1 MNKLPYLFGLPLIF
15 VVIAVVMSSL
25 DMKTLVKLEDGMNF
39 IMENMFLNL
48 G

>member
-1 MNKLPYLFGLPLIF
+1 MNKLPYLFGLLLIF

-39 IMENMFLNL
+39 IMENMLLNL